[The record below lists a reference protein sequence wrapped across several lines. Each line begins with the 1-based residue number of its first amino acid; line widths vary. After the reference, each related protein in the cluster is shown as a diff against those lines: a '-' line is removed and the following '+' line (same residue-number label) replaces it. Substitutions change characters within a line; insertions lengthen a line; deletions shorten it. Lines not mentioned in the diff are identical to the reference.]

1 MRRATG
7 VARRI
12 LAQPAKA
19 GGVCEAR
26 GECFDFA
33 MALGRGRPGGF
44 QIAEKRRYAYPS
56 HDLEGM
62 AHDESGPLNSGIT
75 IYKGNEP

>member
-7 VARRI
+7 AARRI

-19 GGVCEAR
+19 GRVCKAR
-26 GECFDFA
+26 CECFDFA
-33 MALGRGRPGGF
+33 MALDRGRPGGF
-44 QIAEKRRYAYPS
+44 QIAEKQRYAYPS
-56 HDLEGM
+56 HDLEGL
-62 AHDESGPLNSGIT
+62 AHGESGPLNPGIT